1 MVKTARNLSNTT
13 TNGVFATTKRVFEYA
28 VDSDWLVR
36 NPCKQIEDP
45 KVDKVT
51 SRRSLTDEESA
62 RLRVMLDEHEVKAY
76 ADFEAKEARAVKA
89 GNMFGRS
96 SIRGLAHIS
105 GIVAIRIMLATVIR
119 RGEACGITWGA
130 VDFDNGQIFVRQSVK
145 ASTVE
150 AKSPKTYSSKPALSV
165 DDGTLEHLKG
175 WKAFQAKALH
185 LAMPEGVAVTQTD
198 DTPVCCSSVGE
209 CLDPNHLSRW

>member
-1 MVKTARNLSNTT
+1 M
-13 TNGVFATTKRVFEYA
+13 
-28 VDSDWLVR
+28 
-36 NPCKQIEDP
+36 
-45 KVDKVT
+45 
-51 SRRSLTDEESA
+51 
-62 RLRVMLDEHEVKAY
+62 
-76 ADFEAKEARAVKA
+76 
-89 GNMFGRS
+89 
-96 SIRGLAHIS
+96 
-105 GIVAIRIMLATVIR
+105 
-119 RGEACGITWGA
+119 
-130 VDFDNGQIFVRQSVK
+130 RQSVK